1 MAVAWQ
7 LKNIKEGSVFDEKH
21 SKTRARVDAEK
32 LYLLDVK
39 QARQLM
45 GDELVGAGA
54 LARGRVARRC
64 HVGAG
69 LGRVKTIRR
78 CAVSRRS

>member
-45 GDELVGAGA
+45 GDELVPA
-54 LARGRVARRC
+54 LSWARRAQ
-64 HVGAG
+64 VPRWGWARQ
-69 LGRVKTIRR
+69 GRGEEKKKVQQHGD
-78 CAVSRRS
+78 

>member
-45 GDELVGAGA
+45 GDELVPA
-54 LARGRVARRC
+54 LSWARRAQ
-64 HVGAG
+64 VPRWGWARQG
-69 LGRVKTIRR
+69 GKSS
-78 CAVSRRS
+78 A